1 MAAGA
6 TSWAAIGMARRV
18 SPRFI
23 RSRSLVVALLLV
35 TATAATSAPCPRT
48 ALIGNVTVVR
58 AVDTIVVGT
67 MPIRL
72 NGLSPPE
79 GDEPGSLEATRAM
92 IELVKGRTLRCEL
105 NGERTGNR
113 CLGVCYLEGRNI
125 AAEMVRRGVARD
137 CSRFSCGR
145 YHDAELKAAPAGAT
159 IGRAY

>member
-1 MAAGA
+1 M
-6 TSWAAIGMARRV
+6 

-35 TATAATSAPCPRT
+35 TATAATAAAPCPRG
-48 ALIGNVTVVR
+48 ALIGNVTDVR
-58 AVDTIVVGT
+58 AGF
-67 MPIRL
+67 PL
-72 NGLSPPE
+72 
-79 GDEPGSLEATRAM
+79 SLEATRAM

-105 NGERTGNR
+105 NGERTGDR